1 MTTGCVLDVLIYV
14 YDHYMMADPA
24 DIPSRAQMFSE
35 LAREGFT
42 LGEVV
47 QAMEWL
53 SVLAGHSSESA
64 SENSQRPSPGTPGLG
79 TAGLMDFFARE
90 GSLGTPSRALRVYSE
105 GELGRLS
112 PECRTFLA
120 RLDRDGV
127 LTPEQRE
134 LVIERTLALDVE
146 EPTFEQL
153 RWVVLLVLSVQPRQ
167 EAAFARFEALMV
179 GEHSS
184 ARH

>member
-14 YDHYMMADPA
+14 YDHYMMSDPA
-24 DIPSRAQMFSE
+24 DIPGRAQMFSE

-42 LGEVV
+42 MGQVV

-53 SVLAGHSSESA
+53 SVLAAGSERS
-64 SENSQRPSPGTPGLG
+64 PSV
-79 TAGLMDFFARE
+79 E
-90 GSLGTPSRALRVYSE
+90 GEPPPRALRVYSE

-112 PECRTFLA
+112 AECRSFLA

-134 LVIERTLALDVE
+134 LVIDRALALDVE

-153 RWVVLLVLSVQPRQ
+153 RWVVLLVLSIQPKQ
-167 EAAFARFEALMV
+167 EAAFARFEALMA
-179 GEHSS
+179 GERSS
-184 ARH
+184 LRH

>member
-14 YDHYMMADPA
+14 YDHYMMSDPA
-24 DIPSRAQMFSE
+24 DIPGRAQMFSE

-42 LGEVV
+42 ASEVV

-53 SVLAGHSSESA
+53 SVLAGGASRPGASESEA
-64 SENSQRPSPGTPGLG
+64 HP
-79 TAGLMDFFARE
+79 
-90 GSLGTPSRALRVYSE
+90 RALRVYAE
-105 GELGRLS
+105 AELSRLS
-112 PECRTFLA
+112 AQCRTFLA
-120 RLDRDGV
+120 RLDREGV
-127 LTPEQRE
+127 LTQAQRE

-153 RWVVLLVLSVQPRQ
+153 RWVVLLVLSSQPKQ
-167 EAAFARFEALMV
+167 EAAFARFEALMAA
-179 GEHSS
+179 ERSA

>member
-14 YDHYMMADPA
+14 YDHYMMSDPT
-24 DIPSRAQMFSE
+24 DIPGRAQMFSE
-35 LAREGFT
+35 LAHEGFT

-53 SVLAGHSSESA
+53 SVLAEGTSRSSSGE
-64 SENSQRPSPGTPGLG
+64 RPAAEP
-79 TAGLMDFFARE
+79 
-90 GSLGTPSRALRVYSE
+90 ALRIYSD
-105 GELGRLS
+105 GELGRL
-112 PECRTFLA
+112 PAECRNLLT

-146 EPTFEQL
+146 EPTLEQL
-153 RWVVLLVLSVQPRQ
+153 QWVVLLALSVQPGQ
-167 EAAFARFEALMV
+167 EAAVARFQALMA
-179 GEHSS
+179 G
-184 ARH
+184 ARPTVWH